1 MITAGTVCPVPGAVL
16 RLIHAAQFLVFCE
29 TSLLAAPCRSPSAPG
44 RGPLG
49 LGVAGLHAL
58 GRTVVK
64 DRAAKVLQEV
74 VDDTVVLGRDHEMQ
88 CVGVGLAI

>member
-1 MITAGTVCPVPGAVL
+1 MITAGTVCPVLGAVV
-16 RLIHAAQFLVFCE
+16 RLILRRNSWFSAK
-29 TSLLAAPCRSPSAPG
+29 TWLLAAPCRSPSALR